1 MPPNIS
7 RVAPCRVRFVRTNST
22 EPGPVQRLISRFTP
36 IVGLLLVLAAVPAC
50 ARTGPESFSPMVKR
64 VLPSVVNIAVTESVG
79 ANDPFAS
86 LPPEL
91 QPQFRNRSRGGRR
104 QEMQGAGS
112 GFVIDPAGY
121 IVTNNHVV
129 GDADKIIVGFSDGTQ
144 LPAKVIGTDELTDV
158 ALIKVNAPNPLP
170 AVSWGDSRVV
180 EVGDWIIAAGNP
192 FGLGGS
198 VTAGIVSARGR
209 DLGAGPFDDFIQ
221 LDAPIN
227 PGNSGG
233 PVFDTDGHVV
243 GVNTAIVSPTGG
255 SVGIGFAIPSEI
267 ASRII
272 GELRDKGHIDRGW
285 LGVSV
290 QDNPAATD
298 GDRAVGVMIAAVD
311 RTGPAARA
319 GVRPGDVLLS
329 VNGEKVETTRGVIR
343 FIAAMPP
350 GNQVRLQIKRQGRD
364 MDISVPVGR
373 RPNGQG

>member
-1 MPPNIS
+1 MPAA
-7 RVAPCRVRFVRTNST
+7 APCPAPIRS
-22 EPGPVQRLISRFTP
+22 GPRRIS
-36 IVGLLLVLAAVPAC
+36 VALALLLSLTAMPLIAPAW
-50 ARTGPESFSPMVKR
+50 ARTGPESFAPMVKR
-64 VLPSVVNIAVTESVG
+64 ILPAVVNIAVTESVG
-79 ANDPFAS
+79 ANDPFAA

-91 QPQFRNRSRGGRR
+91 QPQLRSRSRSGRR

-144 LPAKVIGTDELTDV
+144 LPAKLVGADELTDV
-158 ALIKVNAPNPLP
+158 AVIKVNAANPLP
-170 AVSWGDSRVV
+170 FVTWGDSRAV
-180 EVGDWIIAAGNP
+180 EIGDWIIAAGNP

-198 VTAGIVSARGR
+198 ITAGIVSARGR

-233 PVFDTDGHVV
+233 PVFDSDGRVV

-267 ASRII
+267 ASRIVA
-272 GELRDKGHIDRGW
+272 ELREKGHIDRGW

-290 QDNPAATD
+290 QENDAPEGA
-298 GDRAVGVMIAAVD
+298 RPVGVTIASVD

-319 GVRPGDVLLS
+319 GVRPGDLILS
-329 VNGEKVETTRGVIR
+329 VNGEKVDTTRGVIR
-343 FIAAMPP
+343 TIAAMAP
-350 GNQVRLQIKRQGRD
+350 GNAVRLQIKRQGRD
-364 MDISVPVGR
+364 LDISVPVGR

>member
-1 MPPNIS
+1 MQPIPRPVPS
-7 RVAPCRVRFVRTNST
+7 VQARRALAMATLVA
-22 EPGPVQRLISRFTP
+22 
-36 IVGLLLVLAAVPAC
+36 GLLLPPGSAPAF
-50 ARTGPESFSPMVKR
+50 ARTGPDSFSPVVKR
-64 VLPSVVNIAVTESVG
+64 FLPAVVNIAVTENVG
-79 ANDPFAS
+79 ANDPFAA

-91 QPQFRNRSRGGRR
+91 QRQFRDRSRGGRR

-144 LPAKVIGTDELTDV
+144 LPARVIGTDDLTDV
-158 ALIKVNAPNPLP
+158 ALIKVNPPAPL
-170 AVSWGDSRVV
+170 AYVTWGDSRVL
-180 EVGDWIIAAGNP
+180 EIGDWIIAAGNP

-233 PVFDTDGHVV
+233 PVFDTDGRVV

-272 GELRDKGHIDRGW
+272 AELREKGHIDRGW

-290 QDNPAATD
+290 QENAAPD
-298 GDRAVGVMIAAVD
+298 GGRGGGVVIGSVD

-319 GVRPGDVLLS
+319 GVRPGDLLLA
-329 VNGEKVETTRGVIR
+329 VNGEKVDSTRGVIR

-350 GNQVRLQIKRQGRD
+350 GNAVKLQLKRQGHD
-364 MDISVPVGR
+364 IDISVPVGR